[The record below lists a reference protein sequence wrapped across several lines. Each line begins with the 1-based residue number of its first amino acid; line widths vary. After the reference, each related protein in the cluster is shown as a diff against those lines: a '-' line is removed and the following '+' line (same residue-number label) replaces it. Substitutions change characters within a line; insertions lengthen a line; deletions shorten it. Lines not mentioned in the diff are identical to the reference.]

1 MAKIL
6 YVEDDLSLS
15 FVTRDQLEK
24 RDYEVFSCDNGKE
37 AFDQFK
43 KQIFDLCILDV
54 MLPEMDGFQLAKKI
68 RENNKH
74 IPIIFLTARSMQED
88 KIEGLKLGADDYL
101 TKPFNVE
108 ELCLKI
114 EVFLKRKQINNQE
127 QEFYILGKYHLDV
140 REQELSINKDKR
152 KLTLKETKLL
162 ALLIE
167 KVNVV
172 VKRENILINL
182 WGKNDY
188 FLGRSLD
195 VFISRLRKY
204 LKNDESIFIENI
216 RGVGFKLVVCEEE
229 VLPKS
234 G

>member
-24 RDYEVFSCDNGKE
+24 RGSDVLFCDTGIKALE
-37 AFDQFK
+37 AFQTHLFDIC
-43 KQIFDLCILDV
+43 IFDV
-54 MLPEMDGFQLAKKI
+54 MLPVMDGFELAKKI
-68 RENNKH
+68 RLENKQ

-88 KIEGLKLGADDYL
+88 KLEGLKLGGDDYM
-101 TKPFNVE
+101 TKPFNIE

-114 EVFLKRKQINNQE
+114 EVFLKRKEVQKE
-127 QEFYILGKYHLDV
+127 GKDFYAIGSYQLDV
-140 REQELSINKDKR
+140 KEQKLIIGKDQR
-152 KLTLKETKLL
+152 QLTLKETKLL
-162 ALLIE
+162 SLLSLKENTII
-167 KVNVV
+167 
-172 VKRENILINL
+172 KRENILLNL

-204 LKNDESIFIENI
+204 LKKDENIHLENI
-216 RGVGFKLVVCEEE
+216 RGVGFKLNV
-229 VLPKS
+229 K

>member
-24 RDYEVFSCDNGKE
+24 RDYEVISFDNGKE
-37 AFDQFK
+37 AYK
-43 KQIFDLCILDV
+43 KFNTHIFDICILDV

-68 RENNKH
+68 RKKNKH
-74 IPIIFLTARSMQED
+74 IPILFLTARSMQED

-101 TKPFNVE
+101 TKPFNIE

-114 EVFLKRKQINNQE
+114 EVFLKRKQINQ
-127 QEFYILGKYHLDV
+127 QI
-140 REQELSINKDKR
+140 KDKYVIGSYLLDTKEQKLIIGENER

-162 ALLIE
+162 SLLIQ
-167 KVNVV
+167 KVNTVT
-172 VKRENILINL
+172 KRENILINL

-204 LKNDESIFIENI
+204 LKEDERIFIENI
-216 RGVGFKLVVCEEE
+216 RGVGFKLVSEE
-229 VLPKS
+229 
-234 G
+234 

>member
-1 MAKIL
+1 MKMAKIL

-24 RDYEVFSCDNGKE
+24 RGYDVLFCDTGIKALE
-37 AFDQFK
+37 AFQTHLFDIC
-43 KQIFDLCILDV
+43 IFDV
-54 MLPEMDGFQLAKKI
+54 MLPVMDGFELAKKI
-68 RENNKH
+68 RLENKQ

-88 KIEGLKLGADDYL
+88 KLEGLKLGGDDYM
-101 TKPFNVE
+101 TKPFNIE

-114 EVFLKRKQINNQE
+114 EVFLKRKEVQKE
-127 QEFYILGKYHLDV
+127 GKDFYAIGSYQLDV
-140 REQELSINKDKR
+140 KEQKLIIGKDQR
-152 KLTLKETKLL
+152 QLTLKETKLL
-162 ALLIE
+162 SLLSLKENTII
-167 KVNVV
+167 
-172 VKRENILINL
+172 KRENILLNL

-204 LKNDESIFIENI
+204 LKKDENIHLENI
-216 RGVGFKLVVCEEE
+216 RGVGFKLNV
-229 VLPKS
+229 K

>member
-24 RDYEVFSCDNGKE
+24 RGYDVLFCDTGIKALE
-37 AFDQFK
+37 TFQTHLFDIC
-43 KQIFDLCILDV
+43 IFDV
-54 MLPEMDGFQLAKKI
+54 MLPVMDGFELAKKI
-68 RENNKH
+68 RLENKQ

-88 KIEGLKLGADDYL
+88 KLEGLKLGGDDYM
-101 TKPFNVE
+101 TKPFNIE

-114 EVFLKRKQINNQE
+114 EVFLKRKEVQKE
-127 QEFYILGKYHLDV
+127 GKDFYAIGSYQLDV
-140 REQELSINKDKR
+140 KEQKLIIGKDQR
-152 KLTLKETKLL
+152 QLTLKETKLL
-162 ALLIE
+162 SLLSLKENTII
-167 KVNVV
+167 
-172 VKRENILINL
+172 KRENILLNL

-204 LKNDESIFIENI
+204 LKKDENIHLENI
-216 RGVGFKLVVCEEE
+216 RGVGFKLNV
-229 VLPKS
+229 K